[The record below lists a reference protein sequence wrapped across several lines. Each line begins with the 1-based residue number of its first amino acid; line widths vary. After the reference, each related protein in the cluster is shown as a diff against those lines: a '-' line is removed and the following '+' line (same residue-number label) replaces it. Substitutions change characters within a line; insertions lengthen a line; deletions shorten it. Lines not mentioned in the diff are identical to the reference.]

1 MEGLTGGAML
11 AMVSTAMLPEA
22 FKGAGDRA
30 GLLFVLGFGL
40 SVWITCLG
48 YRFGS
53 PQQQS
58 PFFKGSCAAAAC
70 PAHSS
75 GDSVV
80 KGCTCNDGYWG
91 SIAAQV
97 GKPFYSGSCTAFDC
111 NAGTGSSCKTCVDQ
125 PKRKQDNHCS
135 SCNDGYTIFE
145 PQCKVMASDQ
155 KCGGPTCAKACKG
168 DKCGFKCAG
177 TLAGQEECAAECQG
191 EQCGFQCSGGNCAST
206 CQGNQC
212 AYECQSTASDVQ
224 QCGKE
229 CKGFEC
235 GYYCQGAE
243 CARSCSGDRCGAY
256 CSGEYG
262 QLGNCAAKCVG
273 RQCGFECIGHQCAA
287 ECQGSR
293 CAYRCQGDLQEIG
306 SCGLKCQGPE
316 CAFSCQGSACA
327 QQCTG
332 DRCGKS
338 CQSGTSGDQSC
349 AKQCKGEECGA
360 LCVGATCAKSCEG
373 DFCAFQCS
381 GKLEDVEK
389 CGAGC
394 KGVGCAASCQ
404 GSECA
409 KGCTGERCG
418 AGCSGTSGSK
428 SHCAAGCVGRRCAAN
443 CKGAFCGAG
452 CKGEGC
458 AMGCEG
464 ENCDQGCTGTNCGKG
479 ATPAATCKEELQK
492 NPKLCGLRATFNDE
506 VVGLC
511 KVSRLAAFALI
522 IRDRLNRG
530 EFRFSD
536 SRMKFHFSF
545 GFLRLLPCLAYKFRE
560 PHIPASQIQYVQELT
575 VALPLAV
582 INLTNCTQLLRDGN
596 LVGGNITFRASDFGH
611 DVPFVM
617 DKAAGFYAIL
627 DDVLSRATDGN
638 PCFHEDLRSYMACIV
653 AASCV
658 IQAAVPAYVSMEV
671 YAMILEQVTR
681 FEEITWPLLRDALD
695 HEEGST
701 LASDILLPEAFVCDG
716 SEHDPSFLQLDSDSH
731 EASQRLISELGTEH
745 MATASMA
752 LALRVAAANSHQ
764 ILDSHATNGSLDAT
778 IEKLQHVWHPVCQ
791 QLGCDHTNFW
801 DIYLQ
806 HHKHSM
812 AVIKTNHAGLLRS
825 DIKLRFHLEQ
835 RVQRSQFLDPDS
847 HSKPGVQ
854 EIARQLAREA
864 SPGCIE
870 YVALPPTAG
879 KGAVRARPLLSPI
892 VRVGG
897 LPVSIISII
906 ALGTKWDPGVLC
918 VLVGKA

>member
-1 MEGLTGGAML
+1 M
-11 AMVSTAMLPEA
+11 
-22 FKGAGDRA
+22 
-30 GLLFVLGFGL
+30 
-40 SVWITCLG
+40 W
-48 YRFGS
+48 
-53 PQQQS
+53 
-58 PFFKGSCAAAAC
+58 
-70 PAHSS
+70 
-75 GDSVV
+75 
-80 KGCTCNDGYWG
+80 
-91 SIAAQV
+91 
-97 GKPFYSGSCTAFDC
+97 
-111 NAGTGSSCKTCVDQ
+111 
-125 PKRKQDNHCS
+125 
-135 SCNDGYTIFE
+135 
-145 PQCKVMASDQ
+145 
-155 KCGGPTCAKACKG
+155 
-168 DKCGFKCAG
+168 
-177 TLAGQEECAAECQG
+177 
-191 EQCGFQCSGGNCAST
+191 
-206 CQGNQC
+206 
-212 AYECQSTASDVQ
+212 
-224 QCGKE
+224 
-229 CKGFEC
+229 
-235 GYYCQGAE
+235 
-243 CARSCSGDRCGAY
+243 
-256 CSGEYG
+256 
-262 QLGNCAAKCVG
+262 G
-273 RQCGFECIGHQCAA
+273 RQKKSCRSFSGCRAKFRG
-287 ECQGSR
+287 
-293 CAYRCQGDLQEIG
+293 AYRCQGDLQEIG

-373 DFCAFQCS
+373 DFCAAESWRQSDAERCNRGCGEMRRRLQGCGLCGIVPRRDAVVTVTAVGPYRRILAILTHQYCHGLYALVPHALF
-381 GKLEDVEK
+381 GVRTAIRAARGPTVEK
-389 CGAGC
+389 AGGSVQMKGSVRSVPMAKSNASGDVQGGRIRLESHAHGAVLNQATQLKRVIGFTAC
-394 KGVGCAASCQ
+394 CVW
-404 GSECA
+404 SEC
-409 KGCTGERCG
+409 
-418 AGCSGTSGSK
+418 
-428 SHCAAGCVGRRCAAN
+428 
-443 CKGAFCGAG
+443 
-452 CKGEGC
+452 
-458 AMGCEG
+458 
-464 ENCDQGCTGTNCGKG
+464 D
-479 ATPAATCKEELQK
+479 
-492 NPKLCGLRATFNDE
+492 
-506 VVGLC
+506 
-511 KVSRLAAFALI
+511 LAS
-522 IRDRLNRG
+522 

-695 HEEGST
+695 HEEGSS

-745 MATASMA
+745 TATATMA

-835 RVQRSQFLDPDS
+835 RVQRSQFLDP
-847 HSKPGVQ
+847 V
-854 EIARQLAREA
+854 
-864 SPGCIE
+864 
-870 YVALPPTAG
+870 
-879 KGAVRARPLLSPI
+879 I
-892 VRVGG
+892 V
-897 LPVSIISII
+897 
-906 ALGTKWDPGVLC
+906 
-918 VLVGKA
+918 